1 MPMDGLMLFSVAR
14 ELKGLL
20 AGGRVDRIQQPERD
34 EIHMLIRA
42 GGRNHRLVLS
52 SSANHAR
59 AHLSAA
65 SKKSMDVPPQLCV
78 LMRKHLMGGRIID
91 IEQVGLDRIIKIT
104 VESMDEIGDY
114 TTKYIMVEMMGRH
127 SNIILLND
135 EMRILDSASRI
146 TAEISRV
153 REVLPHLPYQLPP
166 SQDKLD
172 GRTASPQ
179 EIREKLEGQSSQTL
193 DKALMASLSGLSQ
206 QAARELSYRFLMDE
220 KAPPSIWIKH
230 VHALCGDVK
239 KFFDDLAQ
247 EESAVLFVPEGAIAD
262 VTSFVYT
269 SRPKDEQITMASM
282 SEALDEFYTKRDQS
296 ERMKQKTSAMHKNL
310 SSALER
316 CERKLA
322 MQLEKREEI
331 KNRDQL
337 RVYGELIMSS
347 LYNIKKGDSQ
357 ARVTD
362 YYTEGLPEIDIP
374 MDETLSP
381 AENAQKYFKA
391 YNKAKAAAE
400 LVEGQIKENLEEM
413 EYLKALIFNMEHIS
427 GEDELAEMREELV
440 RAGYARR
447 QHKRDERRGGKP
459 VKMKESKPREFKA
472 PDGTLIFV
480 GKNNAQNERLTFS
493 AAPNDIWLHAKDMPG
508 SHVVIRLDGREEPSD
523 ETLLYAASLAAKFSK
538 GKKSSLVPVD
548 YTRRRHVKKP
558 GGARP
563 GFVVYTHERQ
573 IMARPMEENSER
585 DV

>member
-14 ELKGLL
+14 ELKSLL
-20 AGGRVDRIQQPERD
+20 IGGRIDRIQQPERD
-34 EIHMLIRA
+34 EIHMMIRA
-42 GGRNHRLVLS
+42 GGKNHRLVLS

-59 AHLSAA
+59 AHLSSV
-65 SKKSMDVPPQLCV
+65 SKKSMEVPPQLCT
-78 LMRKHLMGGRIID
+78 LMRKHLVNGRIIE
-91 IEQVGLDRIIKIT
+91 IEQIGLDRIIKIT

-114 TTKYIMVEMMGRH
+114 TTKYIIVEIMGRH

-172 GRTASPQ
+172 GRLASAE
-179 EIREKLEGQSSQTL
+179 EICEKLESQPSQTL

-206 QAARELSYRFLMDE
+206 QAARELSYRLLMDE
-220 KAPPSIWIKH
+220 KAPPSLWLKH
-230 VHALCGDVK
+230 VLTISGDVK
-239 KFFDDLAQ
+239 KFFDELKD
-247 EESAVLFVPEGAIAD
+247 EEKPVLFLVEGSIAD
-262 VTSFVYT
+262 VTSFVYS
-269 SRPKDEQITMASM
+269 SRPEEGQRVMPSM
-282 SEALDEFYTKRDQS
+282 SQALDEFYTKRDQS
-296 ERMKQKTSAMHKNL
+296 ERMRQKTSAMHKTL

-347 LYNIKKGDSQ
+347 IYNIKKGSRQ
-357 ARVTD
+357 AKVTD
-362 YYTEGLPEIDIP
+362 YYTEGLPEIEIP
-374 MDETLSP
+374 LDETLSP
-381 AENAQKYFKA
+381 ADNAQKYFKM

-400 LVEGQIKENLEEM
+400 LVEGQIKENQEEM
-413 EYLKALIFNMEHIS
+413 EYLSALILNMEHIS

-440 RAGYARR
+440 KAGYARR
-447 QHKRDERRGGKP
+447 QIKKSDKGYAKRGGKP
-459 VKMKESKPREFKA
+459 AKIKESKPYEFKA
-472 PDGTLIFV
+472 PDGSFVYV
-480 GKNNAQNERLTFS
+480 GKNNAQNDRLTFS

-508 SHVVIRLDGREEPSD
+508 SHVIIRLEGQEGPSD

-538 GKKSSLVPVD
+538 GKNSSLVPVD
-548 YTRRRHVKKP
+548 YTRRRYVKKP

-563 GFVVYTHERQ
+563 GFVVYTNERQ
-573 IMARPMEENSER
+573 IMARPME
-585 DV
+585 